1 MENKPYKRNKDK
13 FLEMRENEEPLKPE
27 YTPTQE
33 ELWLIDKHQS
43 EDYQTRMNLY
53 LEGYTEFFN

>member
-1 MENKPYKRNKDK
+1 MKNKPYKRNKDK
-13 FLEMRENEEPLKPE
+13 FLEMRENEESLKPE